1 MKYQTFINHFQ
12 QNINANFINSCNKN
26 PHHAVSTLH
35 TCGQLLNGTFL
46 CSSHPRRVHRRKFV
60 QIVDIGLEQVAL
72 LERRSFQSRESRR
85 KVVNHVL
92 IDVDL
97 TGKVLPILASL
108 VDEKIGKV
116 LRGPDG
122 MGAVRNVLAADPL
135 VEVFLRVKLDTVKG

>member
-1 MKYQTFINHFQ
+1 M
-12 QNINANFINSCNKN
+12 
-26 PHHAVSTLH
+26 
-35 TCGQLLNGTFL
+35 
-46 CSSHPRRVHRRKFV
+46 
-60 QIVDIGLEQVAL
+60 
-72 LERRSFQSRESRR
+72 
-85 KVVNHVL
+85 L

>member
-1 MKYQTFINHFQ
+1 MQISS
-12 QNINANFINSCNKN
+12 I
-26 PHHAVSTLH
+26 HASKIPTMQLA
-35 TCGQLLNGTFL
+35 LLNGTFL
-46 CSSHPRRVHRRKFV
+46 CSSHSRRVHRRKFV

-122 MGAVRNVLAADPL
+122 VRAVRNVLAADPL